1 MTVNK
6 FLLIMVLM
14 PFLCF
19 SQEIKPDVYHI
30 LNDNNPKY
38 VYKFSSLKNDAKN
51 KYKKDYLRVSL
62 FKLFN
67 RKDYEDREKL
77 INKDK
82 KNGTYSFFNNYP
94 IIPSHAFEVEKMNK
108 LKISDCQ
115 INKLKIINFEWLIK
129 NSWKENNQNIH
140 FNKLFFLLKVDD
152 ENTYIK
158 YEVVRTIIAQ

>member
-6 FLLIMVLM
+6 FLLVMVLL

-38 VYKFSSLKNDAKN
+38 VYKFAFLKNDAKN

-62 FKLFN
+62 FELFN
-67 RKDYEDREKL
+67 RKEYENREKL
-77 INKDK
+77 IKEDK
-82 KNGTYSFFNNYP
+82 RNGTYSFFNNYP
-94 IIPSHAFEVEKMNK
+94 IIISHAFNVEKKNE

-115 INKLKIINFEWLIK
+115 INKLKIVNFEWLK
-129 NSWKENNQNIH
+129 MNSWKENNPNIL
-140 FNKLFFLLKVDD
+140 FNKLFFLLKIDD
-152 ENTYIK
+152 KNTYVK
-158 YEVVRTIIAQ
+158 YEVGRTIIAQ